1 MVRRQIKYAIAGY
14 VCPRGIQRA
23 MDSNENGVGKT
34 GEKIADFRPIDRF
47 ILEAQAYRYNKN

>member
-1 MVRRQIKYAIAGY
+1 
-14 VCPRGIQRA
+14 